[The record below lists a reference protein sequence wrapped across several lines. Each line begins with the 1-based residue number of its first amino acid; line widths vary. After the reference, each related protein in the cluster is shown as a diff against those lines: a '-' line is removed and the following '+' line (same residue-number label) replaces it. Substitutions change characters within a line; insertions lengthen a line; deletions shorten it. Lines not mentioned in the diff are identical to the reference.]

1 MTETLYRNLWKSKE
15 IRTLILGILVL
26 LMMFLLELIF
36 LFFPDD
42 LQQSFLAFIF
52 LEVPLFGN
60 TLTPI
65 VTILHL
71 IVWGLIFFSSLMV
84 YSIIREYS
92 GGRTGLL
99 EILGIIVIL
108 TVLCGLLYDVW
119 FALFFI
125 GVSTAI
131 VGYMFLALAE

>member
-1 MTETLYRNLWKSKE
+1 MAETLYRNLWKSKE
-15 IRTLILGILVL
+15 IRTLILGVLVL
-26 LMMFLLELIF
+26 SMMFLLELIF
-36 LFFPDD
+36 LFFPDE
-42 LQQSFLAFIF
+42 LKQSFLTFIF

-60 TLTPI
+60 TFTPI

-108 TVLCGLLYDVW
+108 TVLCGLLYDLW

-125 GVSTAI
+125 GVSIAI
-131 VGYMFLALAE
+131 IGYIFLALAE

>member
-1 MTETLYRNLWKSKE
+1 MAETLYRNLWKSKE
-15 IRTLILGILVL
+15 IRTLILGL
-26 LMMFLLELIF
+26 LLLSMMFLLELIF
-36 LFFPDD
+36 LFFPDE

-52 LEVPLFGN
+52 NEIPLFGN

-71 IVWGLIFFSSLMV
+71 IVWGLIFFSSFMV

-108 TVLCGLLYDVW
+108 TVLCGLLYDGW

>member
-1 MTETLYRNLWKSKE
+1 M
-15 IRTLILGILVL
+15 
-26 LMMFLLELIF
+26 
-36 LFFPDD
+36 
-42 LQQSFLAFIF
+42 
-52 LEVPLFGN
+52 EVPLFG
-60 TLTPI
+60 TPI

-108 TVLCGLLYDVW
+108 TVLCGLLYDAW

-125 GVSTAI
+125 GVSIAI

>member
-1 MTETLYRNLWKSKE
+1 MAETLYRNLWKSKE

-26 LMMFLLELIF
+26 SMMFLLELIF

-108 TVLCGLLYDVW
+108 TVLCGLLYDLW

-125 GVSTAI
+125 GVSIAI
-131 VGYMFLALAE
+131 IGYIFLALAE

>member
-1 MTETLYRNLWKSKE
+1 MAETLYRNLWKSKE
-15 IRTLILGILVL
+15 IRTLILGL
-26 LMMFLLELIF
+26 LLFSMMFLLELIF
-36 LFFPDD
+36 LFFPDE

-52 LEVPLFGN
+52 SEIPLLGN

-71 IVWGLIFFSSLMV
+71 IAWGLIFFSSLMV

>member
-1 MTETLYRNLWKSKE
+1 MAETLYRNLWKSKE
-15 IRTLILGILVL
+15 IRTLILGL
-26 LMMFLLELIF
+26 LLFSMMFLLELIF
-36 LFFPDD
+36 LFFPDE

-52 LEVPLFGN
+52 SEIPLLGN

-71 IVWGLIFFSSLMV
+71 IAWGLIFFSSLMV

-125 GVSTAI
+125 GISTAI
-131 VGYMFLALAE
+131 IGYMFLALAE

>member
-1 MTETLYRNLWKSKE
+1 MAETLYRNLWKSKE
-15 IRTLILGILVL
+15 IRTLILGILML
-26 LMMFLLELIF
+26 SMMFLLELIF

-108 TVLCGLLYDVW
+108 TVLCGLLYDLW

-125 GVSTAI
+125 GVSIAI
-131 VGYMFLALAE
+131 IGYIFLALAE

>member
-1 MTETLYRNLWKSKE
+1 MAETLYRNLWKSKE
-15 IRTLILGILVL
+15 IRTLILGLLVL
-26 LMMFLLELIF
+26 SMMFLLELIF
-36 LFFPDD
+36 LFFPDE

-52 LEVPLFGN
+52 SEIPLFGN

-108 TVLCGLLYDVW
+108 TVLCGLLYDLW

-125 GVSTAI
+125 GVSIAI
-131 VGYMFLALAE
+131 IGYVFLALAE

>member
-1 MTETLYRNLWKSKE
+1 MAETLYRNLWKSRE

-108 TVLCGLLYDVW
+108 TVLCGLLYDLW

-125 GVSTAI
+125 GVSIAI
-131 VGYMFLALAE
+131 IGYIFLALAE